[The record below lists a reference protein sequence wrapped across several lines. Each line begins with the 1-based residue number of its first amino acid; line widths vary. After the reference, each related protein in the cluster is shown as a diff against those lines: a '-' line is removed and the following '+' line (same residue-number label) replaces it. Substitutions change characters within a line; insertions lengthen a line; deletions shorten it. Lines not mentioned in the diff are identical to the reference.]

1 MVDLGLDLCKVL
13 SSICSRP
20 DFDQK
25 GNSSMF
31 EKNYKA
37 DVEAAQKDIDFTSN
51 CYQVELDTSAGKITL
66 DLLPDV
72 APNHCKNIIGLARSG
87 FYDGIIFHRIV
98 PGFVIQAGCPKGV
111 GTGGPGYRVKA
122 EFNETPHVAG
132 VLSMARAQDPD
143 SAGSQFF
150 LCLGKAAFLDRQY
163 TAFGRTADDS
173 SLAVVKA
180 IGEVDTDD
188 RDRPVENVTINKATV
203 KVEPRA

>member
-1 MVDLGLDLCKVL
+1 
-13 SSICSRP
+13 
-20 DFDQK
+20 
-25 GNSSMF
+25 MF
-31 EKNYKA
+31 EKNYKGEV
-37 DVEAAQKDIDFTSN
+37 DSAQKDIDFAKN
-51 CYQVELDTSAGKITL
+51 RYQVEFQTSAGNITL
-66 DLLPDV
+66 DLLPEV
-72 APNHCKNIIGLARSG
+72 APNHCKNIIGLARCG
-87 FYDGIIFHRIV
+87 FYDGIIFHRVV

-132 VLSMARAQDPD
+132 VLSMARSQDPD

-150 LCLGKAAFLDRQY
+150 LCLGKAQFLDRQY
-163 TAFGRTADDS
+163 TAFGRTADEA

-188 RDRPVENVTINKATV
+188 RDRPVEDVTIKKASV

>member
-1 MVDLGLDLCKVL
+1 
-13 SSICSRP
+13 
-20 DFDQK
+20 
-25 GNSSMF
+25 MF
-31 EKNYKA
+31 EKNYQS
-37 DVEAAQKDIDFTSN
+37 DVEAAQKDIDFAAN
-51 CYQVELDTSAGKITL
+51 RYQVDFETTAGNISL
-66 DLLPDV
+66 NLLPEV

-111 GTGGPGYRVKA
+111 GTGGPGFRVKA
-122 EFNETPHVAG
+122 EFNETLHVAG

-163 TAFGRTADDS
+163 TAFGMTADDA

-180 IGEVDTDD
+180 IGAVDTDE
-188 RDRPVENVTINKATV
+188 RDRPVEDVTIKKATV
-203 KVEPRA
+203 TVAPKA